1 MSGEILSH
9 EIQEKLFKIISQS
22 ALSSFSDTQVEASED
37 EGNKLVREKNGDIDK
52 ISYDLLVAWVHAT
65 RI

>member
-9 EIQEKLFKIISQS
+9 EIHEKLFSIISQS
-22 ALSSFSDTQVEASED
+22 ALSSFSDTQAETSED
-37 EGNKLVREKNGDIDK
+37 ERNKLVVEKNGDINE
-52 ISYDLLVAWVHAT
+52 ISYDLLVAWAHAT

>member
-9 EIQEKLFKIISQS
+9 EIQEKLFNIISQS

-37 EGNKLVREKNGDIDK
+37 ERNKLVREKNGDIDE
-52 ISYDLLVAWVHAT
+52 ISYDLLIAWAHAT